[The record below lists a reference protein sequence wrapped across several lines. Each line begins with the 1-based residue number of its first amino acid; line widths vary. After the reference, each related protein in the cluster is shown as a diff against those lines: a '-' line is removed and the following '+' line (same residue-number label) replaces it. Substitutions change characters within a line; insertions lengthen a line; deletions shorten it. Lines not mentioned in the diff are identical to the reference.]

1 MSSTNN
7 TGDRIGKIGAGT
19 NEKKTRLT
27 IRQELQDAD
36 KVIALIQC
44 SLLSDDLDRD
54 SRTGACILL
63 DNVRETI
70 KRTARHLAS

>member
-1 MSSTNN
+1 MSSNKKN
-7 TGDRIGKIGAGT
+7 GAGIAKIDVRT
-19 NEKKTRLT
+19 SENKTRLT

-44 SLLSDDLDRD
+44 SLLSDDLDKD

-63 DNVRETI
+63 DEVREKLKKTV
-70 KRTARHLAS
+70 RTFS